1 MSTDPTKNPIP
12 DFEKSL
18 AELESLVERMEA
30 GELTLEES
38 LQHFERG
45 VSLSRQC
52 QSALDQA
59 RQRGEE
65 LSQDDSDDGDA

>member
-1 MSTDPTKNPIP
+1 MSTDESKTPIP

-45 VSLSRQC
+45 VTLSRQC

-59 RQRGEE
+59 RKRVDE
-65 LSQDDSDDGDA
+65 LSQDDADNGDA